1 MVQYAPI
8 MRLLYTDKQTD
19 DVSFSI
25 KVKRQLASHKSEIQ
39 QIVILETYGFGR
51 AQTPPAWLVVS
62 G

>member
-1 MVQYAPI
+1 ME
-8 MRLLYTDKQTD
+8 LWYTDKHTD

-51 AQTPPAWLVVS
+51 AQTPSEWLVVS

>member
-8 MRLLYTDKQTD
+8 MRLLYTDKHTD

-25 KVKRQLASHKSEIQ
+25 KVKRQLASYKSEIQ